1 MRNKLSQTLTLFWLL
16 TFFMQALSQNVEA
29 QSSSNSDID
38 NRLKRLELE
47 IKDLHIHLF
56 SEQRPDSVSNKII
69 RNDKEVTSA
78 SGKQVFPKIDSVAST
93 IVKLQNLEALVRSL
107 QGVTEEL
114 NNRLDN
120 LISDLDARLASLEA
134 KNSLREN
141 SEQTTGMLDDKK
153 SNGSEVVVS
162 NQVSKPGVLGYISR
176 GDLAKKQIQSSRNPQ
191 DARNSA
197 KQNRKA
203 LSGINLGSA
212 KKQNRLLPEGDAKT
226 RYQSAFG
233 YLRKREFQ
241 KAELALKEFLT
252 THPDDPLVPN
262 AMYWLGET
270 YYTRGKYE
278 DAAEIFISGYEQHSE
293 SSKTPDNLLK
303 LGLSLL
309 KLERRADACI
319 AFAQLLLE
327 FPNSSKSLTRRAIN
341 ERKRHGCA
349 A

>member
-1 MRNKLSQTLTLFWLL
+1 
-16 TFFMQALSQNVEA
+16 
-29 QSSSNSDID
+29 
-38 NRLKRLELE
+38 
-47 IKDLHIHLF
+47 
-56 SEQRPDSVSNKII
+56 
-69 RNDKEVTSA
+69 
-78 SGKQVFPKIDSVAST
+78 
-93 IVKLQNLEALVRSL
+93 
-107 QGVTEEL
+107 
-114 NNRLDN
+114 
-120 LISDLDARLASLEA
+120 
-134 KNSLREN
+134 
-141 SEQTTGMLDDKK
+141 MLDDKK
-153 SNGSEVVVS
+153 SNGSEIVAS

-176 GDLAKKQIQSSRNPQ
+176 DDLARKQIQSSSNPV
-191 DARNSA
+191 DASKTN
-197 KQNRKA
+197 KQNRKS
-203 LSGINLGSA
+203 LSSINVGSA
-212 KKQNRLLPEGDAKT
+212 KKRNRLLPEGDAKT

-278 DAAEIFISGYEQHSE
+278 DAAEIFISGYEQHSK

-319 AFAQLLLE
+319 AFAQLLSE

-341 ERKRHGCA
+341 ERKRHGCPA
-349 A
+349 

>member
-1 MRNKLSQTLTLFWLL
+1 MRNKLSQTLVLFWLF
-16 TFFMQALSQNVEA
+16 TFFIQAVSQNAGA

-38 NRLKRLELE
+38 NRLKRLERE

-56 SEQRPDSVSNKII
+56 SEQRSDSVSKKII
-69 RNDKEVTSA
+69 RNEQEATATV
-78 SGKQVFPKIDSVAST
+78 GKQVFPKTGSVANM

-107 QGVTEEL
+107 QGVAEEL

-120 LISDLDARLASLEA
+120 LISDLDARLASLET
-134 KNSLREN
+134 KNSSSEK
-141 SEQTTGMLDDKK
+141 SEQTKGMLYDKK
-153 SNGSEVVVS
+153 SNEGEIVTS
-162 NQVSKPGVLGYISR
+162 NQVSKPGVLGYVSR
-176 GDLAKKQIQSSRNPQ
+176 DDLTKKQLQSSRHLADNKT
-191 DARNSA
+191 AVN
-197 KQNRKA
+197 QNREA
-203 LSGINLGSA
+203 LSRIKMGSA
-212 KKQNRLLPEGDAKT
+212 KKKNRLLPEGDAKT
-226 RYQSAFG
+226 RYQYAFA

-241 KAELALKEFLT
+241 KAELALKEFLS
-252 THPDDPLVPN
+252 THPDDTLVPN

-278 DAAEIFISGYEQHSE
+278 DAAEIFISGYEQHSK

-309 KLERRADACI
+309 KLGRRGDACI
-319 AFAQLLLE
+319 AFAQLLSE
-327 FPNSSKSLTRRAIN
+327 FPNSSKSLTRRAVN

>member
-1 MRNKLSQTLTLFWLL
+1 MRNKLSQTLALFWLF
-16 TFFMQALSQNVEA
+16 TFFIQAVTQNAEA
-29 QSSSNSDID
+29 QSNLNSDID

-56 SEQRPDSVSNKII
+56 SEQRLDSVPKKIT
-69 RNDKEVTSA
+69 RDDKEARSNL
-78 SGKQVFPKIDSVAST
+78 GQQVFPKTDSMAST

-107 QGVTEEL
+107 QGVAEEL

-134 KNSLREN
+134 KNSLKEN
-141 SEQTTGMLDDKK
+141 SEQTTGMLHDKK
-153 SNGSEVVVS
+153 SNGSEIVAS

-176 GDLAKKQIQSSRNPQ
+176 DDLAKKQIQSSSNPV
-191 DARNSA
+191 DASKTA
-197 KQNRKA
+197 KQNRKS
-203 LSGINLGSA
+203 LSSINVGSA
-212 KKQNRLLPEGDAKT
+212 KKRDRLLPEGDAKT
-226 RYQSAFG
+226 RYKSAFG

-270 YYTRGKYE
+270 YYTRGRYE
-278 DAAEIFISGYEQHSE
+278 DAAEIFISGYEQHSK

-319 AFAQLLLE
+319 AFAQLLSE

-341 ERKRHGCA
+341 ERKRHGCPA
-349 A
+349 